1 MEMFTGIDQYVSQ
14 ELAVY
19 QEFLECLSSD
29 VSQAH
34 AIARCNPDLFTVDEW
49 IGEEVEL
56 AQVSVTCPS
65 IFSLALQRYG
75 SAALQRILNP
85 EATA

>member
-1 MEMFTGIDQYVSQ
+1 MFTGIDQYVTQ

-34 AIARCNPDLFTVDEW
+34 AIARCNPDLFTIDEW
-49 IGEEVEL
+49 IGEEMEL
-56 AQVSVTCPS
+56 MQVNVTCPS
-65 IFSLALQRYG
+65 IFALALQRYG
-75 SAALQRILNP
+75 SDALQRILNP
-85 EATA
+85 QAST